1 MIKTARAVFYFILIY
16 FYLGC
21 ASPPRMVN
29 YYNYNMPKD
38 EVLNLCKTILI
49 KLDYE
54 IDILAPETNMIVT
67 KSTKLRKVLRRY
79 DYVVYVKITDKVE
92 IYLSSERSIFSRNS
106 SWWTNN
112 YKTIKE
118 FHTESKM
125 PYSLQ
130 KVIFRPIKKE
140 FERNNIQRI
149 ELG

>member
-1 MIKTARAVFYFILIY
+1 MIKTARAVFYFIPIY
-16 FYLGC
+16 FYIGC
-21 ASPPRMVN
+21 ASTPRMVN

-54 IDILAPETNMIVT
+54 IDIFAPETNIIVT
-67 KSTKLRKVLRRY
+67 KPTKLRKVLRRY

-92 IYLSSERSIFSRNS
+92 IHLASERSIFSRS
-106 SWWTNN
+106 SRWWRIN

>member
-16 FYLGC
+16 FYFGC
-21 ASPPRMVN
+21 ASPPTMVN

-54 IDILAPETNMIVT
+54 IDILAPETNIIVT

-92 IYLSSERSIFSRNS
+92 IYLSSERSIFSRSS